1 MDATNLFGG
10 ESICNLLIE
19 DTLSVDHG
27 QLTLNVFVLKFQ
39 CSIANGSMAIAA
51 GICAQILEDCF
62 GHIGPFR
69 GAIALTALAMAL
81 VMQWDE
87 NYGEEEGQESSTLYQ
102 QFTDGWKLV
111 GKDSKIL
118 RIGLIQALSEGGMYT
133 VSYRL
138 HNIHNYCT
146 LSTFI
151 SHFQIYDSYSHHL

>member
-1 MDATNLFGG
+1 
-10 ESICNLLIE
+10 
-19 DTLSVDHG
+19 
-27 QLTLNVFVLKFQ
+27 
-39 CSIANGSMAIAA
+39 MAIAA
-51 GICAQILEDCF
+51 GICAQVLEDCF

-81 VMQWDE
+81 VMQWEE

-133 VSYRL
+133 VSFIVCMKL
-138 HNIHNYCT
+138 ITNA
-146 LSTFI
+146 LSV
-151 SHFQIYDSYSHHL
+151 H